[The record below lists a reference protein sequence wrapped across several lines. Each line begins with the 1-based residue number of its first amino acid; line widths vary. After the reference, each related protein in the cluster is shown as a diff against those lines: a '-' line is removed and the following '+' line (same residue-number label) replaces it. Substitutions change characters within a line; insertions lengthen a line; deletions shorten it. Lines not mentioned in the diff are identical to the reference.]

1 MASAADKEAEGSRT
15 ASRWRAPARLTTRS
29 RPGCSSRIGAIA
41 ARSRRL
47 ARLRLDSA
55 AGAGYREGDPRHGQL
70 AGGEREPEPHP
81 SVPRSRIPAPP
92 QSGVARKGDA
102 AGSSRR
108 SRSQALAALPTAC
121 LEHLAPA
128 GRRHAYAKPV
138 RLTPVA
144 LLGLVRPLDGRLS
157 ETLIASGALWAPLS
171 PTGLRREYTKAA
183 VDRPS
188 SVWSCAREI
197 TERWCARSAC
207 DRGCALLNSA
217 GCSGSGKTFHTSHQ
231 APRPPA
237 AMHLSTDVHK
247 LWITAL

>member
-1 MASAADKEAEGSRT
+1 VPSRGPTAGSGT
-15 ASRWRAPARLTTRS
+15 ASRWRAPEGS
-29 RPGCSSRIGAIA
+29 RPCRVRGAPSGSERSPHATGDERDSASPSRW
-41 ARSRRL
+41 RRVPQRRL
-47 ARLRLDSA
+47 ATQSTP
-55 AGAGYREGDPRHGQL
+55 REEHGL
-70 AGGEREPEPHP
+70 EPLP
-81 SVPRSRIPAPP
+81 SVPRSRTPAQP
-92 QSGVARKGDA
+92 QSGVAREGDA
-102 AGSSRR
+102 AGSSRW

-121 LEHLAPA
+121 LEHLASA
-128 GRRHAYAKPV
+128 GRRHTYAKAV

-188 SVWSCAREI
+188 SVWSCRREI
-197 TERWCARSAC
+197 TGPWCARSTC
-207 DRGCALLNSA
+207 DRGCALLDSP
-217 GCSGSGKTFHTSHQ
+217 GCSGSGKHFHTSHQ

>member
-1 MASAADKEAEGSRT
+1 MSAAA
-15 ASRWRAPARLTTRS
+15 RAPRRLANGISVARPGRLTTMS
-29 RPGCSSRIGAIA
+29 SPGCSTRIGAIA
-41 ARSRRL
+41 ARSRRRARFRL
-47 ARLRLDSA
+47 TAPVAPGTAKADPRDSRLRR
-55 AGAGYREGDPRHGQL
+55 GA
-70 AGGEREPEPHP
+70 REPEPHP
-81 SVPRSRIPAPP
+81 SVPRSRLPAPP
-92 QSGVARKGDA
+92 QSGVAREGDA

-108 SRSQALAALPTAC
+108 SRSQALAALATAC
-121 LEHLAPA
+121 LEHLASA
-128 GRRHAYAKPV
+128 RRRHAYAKAV

-188 SVWSCAREI
+188 IGAGVARREI
-197 TERWCARSAC
+197 TGRWCARSAC

-217 GCSGSGKTFHTSHQ
+217 GCSGSGKPFHTSHQ